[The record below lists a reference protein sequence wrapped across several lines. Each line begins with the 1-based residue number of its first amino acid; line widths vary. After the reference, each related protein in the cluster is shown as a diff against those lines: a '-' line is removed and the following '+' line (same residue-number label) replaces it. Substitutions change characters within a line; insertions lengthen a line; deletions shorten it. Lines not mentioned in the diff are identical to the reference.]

1 MGVTTAIYETLWG
14 SSEVPENRTVS
25 FLLSNFSYILFGI
38 LLLLKRTGDQY
49 DEDRMTR
56 AWIILLVGFVSTIFH
71 ANQVLHGHEDH
82 RTNVFHKLDITV
94 AILAFAFAILIRG
107 IDNVPPITFILI
119 VISAP
124 FYLYNGRYYWLS
136 HSIWHFIS
144 ALILYTI
151 LDY

>member
-1 MGVTTAIYETLWG
+1 MGLGDIVYNTLWG
-14 SSEVPENRTVS
+14 EAEVPENRTLA

-38 LLLLKRTGDQY
+38 LLILKRTGDQF
-49 DEDRMTR
+49 DEDRVTR

-71 ANQVLHGHEDH
+71 ANQVVHGHEDT
-82 RTNVFHKLDITV
+82 RTDIFHKLDITIAV
-94 AILAFAFAILIRG
+94 LSFIFAVIIRG
-107 IDNVPPITFILI
+107 VHNIPSQVYILLI
-119 VISAP
+119 VSAP

-144 ALILYTI
+144 ALILYNI